1 MAIGWISLLKT
12 VPWADVIS
20 SAPTVA
26 DGAKKLWRAVGK
38 KPSPATAS
46 GQEPHAAFAPEIET
60 LALAHARLAALETT
74 VSELHQQMLDS
85 STLIKALA
93 EQNTEL
99 VQRVE
104 ANRIRL
110 LWLSASVF
118 AAGALA
124 AISLALLLAR

>member
-38 KPSPATAS
+38 KSAPAGAS
-46 GQEPHAAFAPEIET
+46 AQDASDTLAPEVET
-60 LALAHARLAALETT
+60 LAQAHARLAALETT

-85 STLIKALA
+85 SALIKALA

-110 LWLSASVF
+110 LWLSVSVLV
-118 AAGALA
+118 AGALA